1 MANVALK
8 LLKLLER
15 SGDAS
20 LEEIAALIPKVHGDH
35 RDFYVLASLV
45 ARGLVE
51 TPFLSESGCPK
62 PATDSKVQVLSW
74 KLFAMSTADEKA
86 KYKNMSWLISGNG
99 ETLKGQRFALSGAG
113 YLYLIDRST
122 KRTDRFVAI
131 GSGILVGIVVAVAGA
146 LIGQMLKEPNPMLQW
161 TVSPPAKLER

>member
-51 TPFLSESGCPK
+51 TPFLSDSGSARPE
-62 PATDSKVQVLSW
+62 TDSKVQLLSW
-74 KLFAMSTADEKA
+74 KFFAMSTADEKA
-86 KYKNMSWLISGNG
+86 EYKNMSWLISGKG
-99 ETLKGQRFALSGAG
+99 ETLKGQRFALSGTG
-113 YLYLIDRST
+113 YLYLVDRAT

-131 GSGILVGIVVAVAGA
+131 GSG
-146 LIGQMLKEPNPMLQW
+146 
-161 TVSPPAKLER
+161 

>member
-8 LLKLLER
+8 ILKLLER

-20 LEEIAALIPKVHGDH
+20 LEEIAALIPRVNGDH

-51 TPFLSESGCPK
+51 TPFLSEAGSAK
-62 PATDSKVQVLSW
+62 PETNSKVQVLSW
-74 KLFAMSTADEKA
+74 KFFAMSTAEKKA
-86 KYKNMSWLISGNG
+86 QYKNRTWLISGNG

-113 YLYLIDRST
+113 YLYLSELST
-122 KRTDRFVAI
+122 KRKDRLVVI
-131 GSGILVGIVVAVAGA
+131 GSGILIGIVVAVAGA
-146 LIGQMLKEPNPMLQW
+146 LFGQMLKEPNPVLQRAA
-161 TVSPPAKLER
+161 SPTAAPAH